1 MNVILK
7 KEVPN
12 LGRYGD
18 KVRVAEGYA
27 RNYLIPKGLASEATP
42 GNLKQFEAEKD
53 AFLLKE
59 KARKEKAE
67 GLRSGLE
74 ALSLTFRRKAGE
86 DEKLFGSVTA
96 HDIESELKTK
106 GFSIEKKD
114 ILLEEAI
121 KTLGSFTVS
130 VKLHP
135 EVTAVVKVG
144 VVKEE

>member
-12 LGRYGD
+12 LGKYGD
-18 KVRVAEGYA
+18 RIKVAEGYA
-27 RNYLIPKGLASEATP
+27 RNYLIPKGLAAEATP
-42 GNLKQFEAEKD
+42 GNLRQFEAEKD
-53 AFLLKE
+53 AFL
-59 KARKEKAE
+59 RKENERKAKADK
-67 GLRSGLE
+67 LRVEIE

-96 HDIESELKTK
+96 HDIEAELKGK
-106 GFSIEKKD
+106 GFSVEKKD
-114 ILLEEAI
+114 VLLEEAI

-135 EVTAVVKVG
+135 EVTAVLKVG
-144 VVKEE
+144 VVKDE

>member
-18 KVRVAEGYA
+18 KVKVAEGYA
-27 RNYLIPKGLASEATP
+27 RNYLIPKGMAAEATP
-42 GNLKQFEAEKD
+42 GNLKQFEAEKE
-53 AFLLKE
+53 AFLRKE
-59 KARKEKAE
+59 TERKEKAE
-67 GLRSGLE
+67 GLRSGIE

-96 HDIESELKTK
+96 HDIESELKAK
-106 GFSIEKKD
+106 GFGIEKKD

-121 KTLGSFTVS
+121 KTLGNFTVS